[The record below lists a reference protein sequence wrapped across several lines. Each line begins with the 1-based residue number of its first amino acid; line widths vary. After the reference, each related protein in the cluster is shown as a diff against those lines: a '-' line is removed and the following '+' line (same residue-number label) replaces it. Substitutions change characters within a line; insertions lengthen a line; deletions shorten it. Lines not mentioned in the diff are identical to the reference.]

1 MQYAVYIHVES
12 GDLNDM
18 QRFDDKMQVSSS
30 FFFFNKGMQQDGS
43 ICQPGDRTTA
53 KCVCIHRHHTKG
65 IKSKCSEGPD
75 SWRTIDGDRTRVWR

>member
-1 MQYAVYIHVES
+1 MQYAVRIHVES

-18 QRFDDKMQVSSS
+18 QPFDDNMQVNSS

-53 KCVCIHRHHTKG
+53 NACAFIAITRKVFSRTVQKVMIH
-65 IKSKCSEGPD
+65 
-75 SWRTIDGDRTRVWR
+75 GDR